1 MKQYILALRSLDFI
15 KSGKSWST
23 GSIDLYNNKSY
34 TNYSITRSRFGI
46 DELGDRTFV
55 GTQIVQDAT
64 PSVTVSGLEAETVTN
79 YGEIVK
85 EAGVISYSVF
95 DYNEN
100 IGQYFIF
107 TTGDQATPYYVLQG
121 SQTPDLFRF
130 VDTSSQI
137 DILSYKAA
145 FTNIN
150 AKDAPTY
157 TIKVYEG
164 DAAEGP
170 WMLSSV
176 SSDVGTLFISNAKR
190 YSKFEVEVESELEP
204 SDVENFGFVLL
215 VQVSIADPIPPVLGK
230 SAKNI
235 LARFPSWMKM
245 YEDSMDQATPDLYV
259 PQTVAGKFIN
269 ALIAD
274 YPEDFEKQKDLFGL
288 DKAIST
294 ADTDQLS
301 WIYSITDVPPNHTSV
316 TGEGLVSLSKL
327 TSIEDLYESRKGDL
341 CYYYNPVDREMFTV
355 TLFPYLSIDG
365 KSYNQN
371 PILRWNWFD
380 EFGTRVGLKRLYL
393 ESNDNFRLRILDVYQ
408 NLPGVSSDSFKLTLR
423 RELDIWSAY
432 GATPDS
438 DYLGATPEIIEIE
451 DMETSTPYFSFA
463 GNPQPEFKNFVKNLN
478 EKYPVN
484 WGYVKWDNG
493 FWDYAGKDQTGI
505 GRIKASYD
513 DSASPFGT
521 YYQAGVGDN
530 NDALIMVKEPIESNI
545 DFSAKFKAHG
555 IRKTGVE
562 DVYSPIAVNYEYYG
576 SYYQTV
582 YENTSATANFDYAL
596 ILPPHASHASPSVY
610 HATINTFPTNSYS
623 PTHSSSP
630 EYSITKIFDAEG
642 NSIDGI
648 NFYNRVTGELYNDS
662 TATPATSKVNFY
674 YATELSATPML
685 GSADSHIKFA
695 DATPITSTIG
705 TPVRITKP
713 YFTTTSADIKVVS
726 IKYDAVTKRFYTTP
740 KIPGSLEINA
750 SNDTSVTKDFT
761 LDKNF
766 IQNNIVFPPGST
778 PEYIYI
784 DNSTPFGYF
793 SATLYEDTGPFKG
806 FGGVAYDP
814 SSGLDQVI
822 PSSPNIIASYLSPNF
837 ATPTLHPGYRD
848 TTGSTVNYY
857 FTSLL
862 YPYGATPTSIV
873 FSSADSANYPFTAD
887 VLTEF
892 TAHSTPMIDGTVNE
906 FGVIRTDPDNK
917 DENFTQ
923 NSNLV
928 GRYNLSYS
936 DFGIDAVNYRI
947 KKIEAVNDVDGVDL
961 SLSKEF
967 VYRNTDQNIYFA
979 NSIIEDEFNKIN
991 GVEVS
996 AEYEAKYD
1004 SYIHT
1009 GWYSQNEEDHY
1020 IYSDPVEEAHVTPG
1034 FTLSLDAVA
1043 LQGAPII
1050 VQRNIATPG
1059 STTMNS
1065 ATPETLR
1072 EVVFPDQATPTT
1084 LSLINYETIYANASN
1099 NIYLGYED
1107 VYDVTVVDAI
1117 TGYTV
1122 LSNGQTKTNEI
1133 QAFSSATPVVN
1144 GREYNVT
1151 YKVRNSYLIDND
1163 YYDSINQKYIS
1174 KMQFDS
1180 TPSTVYSYDVT
1191 YESNYVNQ
1199 STPISLTVDPL
1210 QLWDQE
1216 GFVYLSHNDYN
1227 FNTAI
1232 INLKPEYIIDDGD
1245 DYTTIT
1251 IQSVDVN
1258 GNSKPYQ
1265 TFRITGPYITA
1276 DAQYIT
1282 TDINGF
1288 AYTNIKYNGVMPSA
1302 TPGSYIT
1309 VSGVVNGSN
1318 NAHANSQT
1326 QGYTTVLNFDIVTE
1340 YSMQNLIKAIVDTPS
1355 IKADGISQQYIRGII
1370 TSGATP
1376 VSNNVIY
1383 WRKGRTLYDIFTD
1396 QDYSN
1401 YVRSDSN
1408 GNFSIGPIQASSSK
1422 DPGYWM
1428 VAVES
1433 AHSVTPSSTPVTV
1446 SGDIVYWS
1454 EKYDN
1459 LNYHSGGAVLY
1470 NSNVLLGYGAKM
1482 SSTPN
1487 FTLNYH
1493 DASDA
1498 TAYAATP
1505 NWLPPKW
1512 YPLDRAEQY
1521 QMGLL
1526 GSTPNVISSYGKLMN
1541 DYEEE

>member
-23 GSIDLYNNKSY
+23 EAIDLYNNKFY
-34 TNYSITRSRFGI
+34 TNYSVARSRFGL

-55 GTQIVQDAT
+55 GTEIVQDAT
-64 PSVTVSGLEAETVTN
+64 PSVTVLGETAQVVTN

-85 EAGVISYSVF
+85 EHGIISYSIF
-95 DYNEN
+95 DYDETS
-100 IGQYFIF
+100 GQYVIF
-107 TTGDQATPYYVLQG
+107 TLGDQATPYYVLQG
-121 SQTPDLFRF
+121 SQTPELFRF

-137 DILSYKAA
+137 DILSYKGA
-145 FTNIN
+145 FTNVN
-150 AKDAPTY
+150 AKDAPTF

-164 DAAEGP
+164 DTSEGP

-176 SSDVGTLFISNAKR
+176 SSDVGTLFLSNAKR
-190 YSKFEVEVESELEP
+190 YSRFEVEIQSQLEP

-215 VQVSIADPIPPVLGK
+215 VQVSIAHPIPPVLSK

-245 YEDSMDQATPDLYV
+245 YEDSMDQATPELYV
-259 PQTVAGKFIN
+259 PQTVAGKFVN

-274 YPEDFEKQKDLFGL
+274 YPENFEKQKDLFGL

-294 ADTDQLS
+294 ADTDQLA
-301 WIYSITDVPPNHTSV
+301 WIYSTTDVPPSHQRV
-316 TGEGLVSLSKL
+316 MGENLVGLSKL
-327 TSIEDLYESRKGDL
+327 TSIEELYEARKDDL

-355 TLFPYLSIDG
+355 KLFQYLTIDG
-365 KSYNQN
+365 VAYNQN
-371 PILRWNWFD
+371 PVLRWNWFD
-380 EFGTRVGLKRLYL
+380 EFGARVGLRRLYL
-393 ESNDNFRLRILDVYQ
+393 ETNDNFRLRILDVYQ

-438 DYLGATPEIIEIE
+438 NYLGATPEILEIQDLE
-451 DMETSTPYFSFA
+451 NSTPYFSFA

-493 FWDYAGKDQTGI
+493 FWDYAGEKQTGI
-505 GRIKASYD
+505 GRIQASYD
-513 DSASPFGT
+513 DSASPFGD

-530 NDALIMVKEPIESNI
+530 NDALIMIKEPVESDV
-545 DFSAKFKAHG
+545 DFSSKFKAHG
-555 IRKTGVE
+555 IRKTGVQ

-705 TPVRITKP
+705 SPVRITKP
-713 YFTTTSADIKVVS
+713 YFTTTAADIKVVS
-726 IKYDAVTKRFYTTP
+726 IKYDAVRKRFYTTP

-750 SNDTSVTKDFT
+750 SNDTSTTKDFT

-778 PEYIYI
+778 PEYIHI
-784 DNSTPFGYF
+784 DNATPFGF
-793 SATLYEDTGPFKG
+793 SPIDGMYQSNEYKG
-806 FGGVAYDP
+806 FGGVSYDP
-814 SSGLDQVI
+814 ALGFDYVI

-837 ATPTLHPGYRD
+837 ATPTAHPGYRD
-848 TTGSTVNYY
+848 TTGSTANYY

-862 YPYGATPTSIV
+862 YPYGSTPTSIV
-873 FSSADSANYPFTAD
+873 FSSADGSYYPYTAD

-892 TAHSTPMIDGTVNE
+892 TAETTSMIDGTVNE

-917 DENFTQ
+917 DENFTL
-923 NSNLV
+923 NSNV
-928 GRYNLSYS
+928 IGRYDLNYS

-947 KKIEAVNDVDGVDL
+947 KKIEVVNDVDGVEL
-961 SLSKEF
+961 SLSSEF
-967 VYRNTDQNIYFA
+967 IYDITDDNVYFA
-979 NSIIEDEFNKIN
+979 NSIIENPFNVISN
-991 GVEVS
+991 VEVS
-996 AEYEAKYD
+996 AQYQANYD

-1009 GWYSQNEEDHY
+1009 GWYSQNEEDYY

-1034 FTLSLDAVA
+1034 FSLLLDSVA

-1050 VQRNIATPG
+1050 VQRNVATP
-1059 STTMNS
+1059 SSVSLAS
-1065 ATPETLR
+1065 ATPQILR
-1072 EVVFPDQATPTT
+1072 EVAFANQATPTE
-1084 LSLINYETIYANASN
+1084 LSLINHETVYANKSN
-1099 NIYLGYED
+1099 KIYLGYQN
-1107 VYDVTVVDAI
+1107 VYDVNVVDMI

-1122 LSNGQTKTNEI
+1122 LSNGKTETNEI
-1133 QAFSSATPVVN
+1133 EVFSSATPVVT
-1144 GREYNVT
+1144 GREYNVS
-1151 YKVRNSYLIDND
+1151 YKVKNSYLIDND
-1163 YYDSINQKYIS
+1163 YYDSTSDKYIS
-1174 KMQFDS
+1174 RMQFDS
-1180 TPSTVYSYDVT
+1180 TPSTIYSYDVT
-1191 YESNYVNQ
+1191 YESNYINQ
-1199 STPISLTVDPL
+1199 STPISLTVNPL

-1216 GFVYLSHNDYN
+1216 GFIYLSHNDYN
-1227 FNTAI
+1227 FSTATVY
-1232 INLKPEYIIDDGD
+1232 LKPEYVIDDGD
-1245 DYTTIT
+1245 DYTVIT
-1251 IQSVDVN
+1251 IQSVDTN

-1265 TFRITGPYITA
+1265 TFRITGPYIVI
-1276 DAQYIT
+1276 DSEYVT

-1288 AYTNIKYNGVMPSA
+1288 AYTNVRYNGVTPSA
-1302 TPGSYIT
+1302 TPGSYIL
-1309 VSGVVNGSN
+1309 VSGVTNGSI
-1318 NAHANSQT
+1318 HSHENSQT
-1326 QGYTTVLNFDIVTE
+1326 QGYSKVLNIEIITD
-1340 YSMQNLIKAIVDTPS
+1340 YSMQNSIKAIADTTS
-1355 IKADGISQQYIRGII
+1355 LRADGRSQQYIRGVI
-1370 TSGATP
+1370 SSDATP
-1376 VSNNVIY
+1376 VLNNIIY
-1383 WRKGRTLYDIFTD
+1383 WRKGRTLYDIFTNK
-1396 QDYSN
+1396 DYSN

-1408 GNFSIGPIQASSSK
+1408 GNFSIGPVEASSSK

-1433 AHSVTPSSTPVTV
+1433 AHSVTPTSTPVTV

-1459 LNYHSGGAVLY
+1459 LNYHSVGAVLY
-1470 NSNVLLGYGAKM
+1470 SSNVLLGYGDKM

-1493 DASDA
+1493 DGSDA
-1498 TAYAATP
+1498 PAYRATP

-1526 GSTPNVISSYGKLMN
+1526 GSTPNVVDNYSKLMN

>member
-23 GSIDLYNNKSY
+23 ESIDLYNNKFY
-34 TNYSITRSRFGI
+34 TNYSIARSRFGV

-55 GTQIVQDAT
+55 GTEIIHDAT
-64 PSVTVSGLEAETVTN
+64 PSVTVLGETAEIITN

-85 EAGVISYSVF
+85 QAGVISYNVF
-95 DYNEN
+95 DYDEDS
-100 IGQYFIF
+100 GQYIIF
-107 TTGDQATPYYVLQG
+107 TLEDGEDPYYVLQG
-121 SQTPDLFRF
+121 VQTAELFRF
-130 VDTSSQI
+130 VDTSSKI
-137 DILSYKAA
+137 DILTYKGA

-150 AKDAPTY
+150 AKDAPTF
-157 TIKVYEG
+157 TVKVYEG
-164 DAAEGP
+164 DTPEGP
-170 WMLSSV
+170 WMLSSI
-176 SSDVGTLFISNAKR
+176 SSDVGTLFISDAKR
-190 YSKFEVEVESELEP
+190 YSRFEVEIESQLEP

-215 VQVSIADPIPPVLGK
+215 VQISIAHPIPPVL
-230 SAKNI
+230 SNTAKNI

-245 YEDSMDQATPDLYV
+245 YEDSMDQATPELYV
-259 PQTVAGKFIN
+259 PQTVAGKFVN

-274 YPEDFEKQKDLFGL
+274 YPEDFERQKDIFGL
-288 DKAIST
+288 DKSIST
-294 ADTDQLS
+294 ADTTQLS
-301 WIYSITDVPPNHTSV
+301 WIYSTTDVPPSHISV
-316 TGEGLVSLSKL
+316 MGEDNIRLSRL
-327 TSIEDLYESRKGDL
+327 SNIEDLYDSRENDL
-341 CYYYNPVDREMFTV
+341 CYYHNPVDREIFTV
-355 TLFPYLSIDG
+355 KLFQYLTIDG
-365 KSYNQN
+365 VIYNQN
-371 PILRWNWFD
+371 PLLRWNWFD
-380 EFGTRVGLKRLYL
+380 EFGSRVGLKRLYL
-393 ESNDNFRLRILDVYQ
+393 ETNDNFRLRILDVYR

-423 RELDIWSAY
+423 RELDLWSAY
-432 GATPDS
+432 GSTPDS
-438 DYLGATPEIIEIE
+438 DYLGATPEIMEIQDIEN
-451 DMETSTPYFSFA
+451 STPYFSFA
-463 GNPQPEFKNFVKNLN
+463 GNPQREFKDFVKNLN

-484 WGYVKWDNG
+484 WGYVKWNNG
-493 FWDYAGKDQTGI
+493 FWDYAGENQTGV
-505 GRIKASYD
+505 GRVKASYD
-513 DSASPFGT
+513 DSASPFGN
-521 YYQAGVGDN
+521 YYQAGVGDY
-530 NDALIMVKEPIESNI
+530 NDALIMIKEPIESEI
-545 DFSAKFKAHG
+545 EFSSKFTAHG

-582 YENTSATANFDYAL
+582 YENTSAIANFDYAL
-596 ILPPHASHASPSVY
+596 ILPPHGSHSTPSVY
-610 HATINTFPTNSYS
+610 HATVNTSPTNSYS
-623 PTHSSSP
+623 PTHPSSP
-630 EYSITKIFDAEG
+630 EYSIVKIFDAEG

-648 NFYNRVTGELYNDS
+648 DFYDRVTGTLYNNTS
-662 TATPATSKVNFY
+662 ATPATSKVNFY

-685 GSADSHIKFA
+685 GSVDSHIKFA

-705 TPVRITKP
+705 SPVRITKP
-713 YFTTTSADIKVVS
+713 YFTSTSADIKVVS
-726 IKYDAVTKRFYTTP
+726 NKYDAVRKRFYTTP

-750 SNDTSVTKDFT
+750 SNNTDVKQDFT

-778 PEYIYI
+778 PEYIHI
-784 DNSTPFGYF
+784 DNSTPFGYV
-793 SATLYEDTGPFKG
+793 SIDGIYQSDTFKG
-806 FGGVAYDP
+806 FGGIAYDP
-814 SSGLDQVI
+814 SLKIDQVI

-837 ATPTLHPGYRD
+837 ATPTAHPGYRD

-862 YPYGATPTSIV
+862 YPYGSTPTSIV

-887 VLTEF
+887 VWTEF
-892 TAHSTPMIDGTVNE
+892 TAQTDSIIDGTVNE
-906 FGVIRTDPDNK
+906 FGVVRTDPDNK
-917 DENFTQ
+917 DENFSK
-923 NSNLV
+923 NSNLI
-928 GRYNLSYS
+928 GRYDLSYS

-947 KKIEAVNDVDGVDL
+947 KKIEPVNNIDGVDL

-967 VYRNTDQNIYFA
+967 VYRNTDEDIYFA
-979 NSIIEDEFNKIN
+979 NSIIEDDSNNIN

-996 AEYEAKYD
+996 AQYEAKYD

-1034 FTLSLDAVA
+1034 FSLSLDAVA

-1059 STTMNS
+1059 SLTLNS
-1065 ATPETLR
+1065 ATPEILR
-1072 EVVFPDQATPTT
+1072 EVAFPDQATPTQ
-1084 LSLINYETIYANASN
+1084 LSLTNYETIYANASN

-1117 TGYTV
+1117 TGYTI

-1163 YYDSINQKYIS
+1163 YYDSSNQKYIS
-1174 KMQFDS
+1174 RMQFDS

-1199 STPISLTVDPL
+1199 STPISLTVNPL

-1216 GFVYLSHNDYN
+1216 GFVYLSHNDYD
-1227 FNTAI
+1227 FSTAI
-1232 INLKPEYIIDDGD
+1232 ASLKPEYIIDDGD
-1245 DYTTIT
+1245 DYTVIT
-1251 IQSVDVN
+1251 IQSIDVN

-1276 DAQYIT
+1276 DSEYLT

-1288 AYTNIKYNGVMPSA
+1288 GYTNVRYNGVIPSA
-1302 TPGSYIT
+1302 TPGSYIA
-1309 VSGVVNGSN
+1309 VSGVANGSI

-1326 QGYTTVLNFDIVTE
+1326 QGYVTILNFDIITE
-1340 YSMQNLIKAIVDTPS
+1340 YSMQNFIKAIADTPS
-1355 IKADGISQQYIRGII
+1355 LRADGRSQQYIRGII
-1370 TSGATP
+1370 SSGATP
-1376 VSNNVIY
+1376 VSNNIIY
-1383 WRKGRTLYDIFTD
+1383 WRKGRTLYDIFTSK
-1396 QDYSN
+1396 DYSN
-1401 YVRSDSN
+1401 YVRSDNN
-1408 GNFSIGPIQASSSK
+1408 GNFSIGPIEARSSK
-1422 DPGYWM
+1422 EPGYWM

-1433 AHSVTPSSTPVTV
+1433 EHSATRSSTPLTV

-1459 LNYHSGGAVLY
+1459 LNYHSGDAILY
-1470 NSNVLLGYGAKM
+1470 NSNVLLGSRDKM
-1482 SSTPN
+1482 FATPN

-1498 TAYAATP
+1498 TVYLATP

-1526 GSTPNVISSYGKLMN
+1526 GSTPNVVSSYGKLMN

>member
-23 GSIDLYNNKSY
+23 GSIDLYNNKFY
-34 TNYSITRSRFGI
+34 TNYSIARSRFGI

-55 GTQIVQDAT
+55 GTEIIYDAT
-64 PSVTVSGLEAETVTN
+64 PSVTVLGETAEIVTN

-85 EAGVISYSVF
+85 QAGIISYNVF
-95 DYNEN
+95 DYDETS
-100 IGQYFIF
+100 GQYVIF
-107 TTGDQATPYYVLQG
+107 TLQDGATPYYVLQG
-121 SQTPDLFRF
+121 AQTSELFRF

-150 AKDAPTY
+150 ANDAPSY

-164 DAAEGP
+164 DTPQGP
-170 WMLSSV
+170 WMLSST
-176 SSDVGTLFISNAKR
+176 SSDVGTLFITNAKR
-190 YSKFEVEVESELEP
+190 YSRFEVEIESQLEP

-215 VQVSIADPIPPVLGK
+215 VQISIAHPIPPVLSK

-245 YEDSMDQATPDLYV
+245 YEDSMDQATPELYV

-294 ADTDQLS
+294 ADTNQLS
-301 WIYSITDVPPNHTSV
+301 WIYSTTDVSPSHLSV
-316 TGEGLVSLSKL
+316 MGEDNVRLAGL
-327 TSIEDLYESRKGDL
+327 TSIEDLYDARENDL
-341 CYYYNPVDREMFTV
+341 CYYYNPVDREIFT
-355 TLFPYLSIDG
+355 TKLFQYLSIDG
-365 KSYNQN
+365 VIYNQN

-380 EFGTRVGLKRLYL
+380 EFGSRVGLKRLYL
-393 ESNDNFRLRILDVYQ
+393 ESNSNFRLRILDVYK
-408 NLPGVSSDSFKLTLR
+408 NLPGVSTDSFKLTLR

-438 DYLGATPEIIEIE
+438 DYLGATPEILEIQ
-451 DMETSTPYFSFA
+451 DMENSTPYFSFA
-463 GNPQPEFKNFVKNLN
+463 GNPQPEFKNFVKDLN

-484 WGYVKWDNG
+484 WGYVKWNNG
-493 FWDYAGKDQTGI
+493 FWDYAGENQTGI

-521 YYQAGVGDN
+521 YYQAGVGDS
-530 NDALIMVKEPIESNI
+530 NDALIMVKEPIESNV
-545 DFSAKFKAHG
+545 DFSSRFKAHG

-596 ILPPHASHASPSVY
+596 ILPPHGSHATPSVY
-610 HATINTFPTNSYS
+610 HATVNTFPTNSYS

-630 EYSITKIFDAEG
+630 EYTISKIFDAEG

-648 NFYNRVTGELYNDS
+648 NFYDRVTGTLYSNTS
-662 TATPATSKVNFY
+662 ATPATSKVNFY

-685 GSADSHIKFA
+685 GSANSHIKFA
-695 DATPITSTIG
+695 DATPITATIG
-705 TPVRITKP
+705 SPVRITKP

-726 IKYDAVTKRFYTTP
+726 NKYDAVTRKFYTTP
-740 KIPGSLEINA
+740 KIPGSLEIND
-750 SNDTSVTKDFT
+750 SNETSVKKDFT

-778 PEYIYI
+778 PEYIHI
-784 DNSTPFGYF
+784 DNSTPFGYV
-793 SATLYEDTGPFKG
+793 SIAGVYESDTFKG
-806 FGGVAYDP
+806 FGGIANDP
-814 SSGLDQVI
+814 SLKLDQVI

-837 ATPTLHPGYRD
+837 ATPTSHPGYRD

-862 YPYGATPTSIV
+862 YPYAATPTSIV
-873 FSSADSANYPFTAD
+873 FSSADSANYPFKAD

-892 TAHSTPMIDGTVNE
+892 TAETTSMIDGTVNE

-917 DENFTQ
+917 DENFSQ
-923 NSNLV
+923 NSNLI
-928 GRYNLSYS
+928 GRYDLGYS

-947 KKIEAVNDVDGVDL
+947 KKIEAVNDVDGVEL

-967 VYRNTDQNIYFA
+967 VYRNTDENIYFA

-991 GVEVS
+991 GIEVS
-996 AEYEAKYD
+996 AQYEAKYD

-1059 STTMNS
+1059 STTLNS
-1065 ATPETLR
+1065 ATPEILR
-1072 EVVFPDQATPTT
+1072 EVAFPDQATPTQ
-1084 LSLINYETIYANASN
+1084 LSLTNYETIYANASN

-1163 YYDSINQKYIS
+1163 HYDLNSDKYIS
-1174 KMQFDS
+1174 RMQFDS

-1232 INLKPEYIIDDGD
+1232 VSLKPQYIIDDGD
-1245 DYTTIT
+1245 DYTVIS
-1251 IQSVDVN
+1251 IQSVDIN

-1265 TFRITGPYITA
+1265 TFRITGPYIVA
-1276 DAQYIT
+1276 DSEYIT

-1288 AYTNIKYNGVMPSA
+1288 AYTNIRYNGVMPSA

-1309 VSGVVNGSN
+1309 VSGVVNGSIN
-1318 NAHANSQT
+1318 SHVNSQT
-1326 QGYTTVLNFDIVTE
+1326 QGYVTVLNFDIITE
-1340 YSMQNLIKAIVDTPS
+1340 YSMQNFIKAIPDTPS
-1355 IKADGISQQYIRGII
+1355 IKADGRSQQYIRGII
-1370 TSGATP
+1370 SSGATP

-1383 WRKGRTLYDIFTD
+1383 WRKGRTLYDIFTNEN
-1396 QDYSN
+1396 YFN
-1401 YVRSDSN
+1401 YVRSDSD

-1446 SGDIVYWS
+1446 SGDVVYWS

-1459 LNYHSGGAVLY
+1459 LNYHSGDAVLY

-1498 TAYAATP
+1498 TAYTATP